1 MTYNWS
7 SNGHRNLIRWRTL
20 TNYLHLAVGRK
31 RAVRKSELNFHS
43 PENKRKGK
51 RKRKK
56 ERKRKVGS
64 FHFLDLYYQIEE
76 EVFEGGSRLLFS

>member
-7 SNGHRNLIRWRTL
+7 SNGHRNFITWRTL

-56 ERKRKVGS
+56 ERKKEESGKFSLSGS
-64 FHFLDLYYQIEE
+64 
-76 EVFEGGSRLLFS
+76 LLSNRRRSI

>member
-7 SNGHRNLIRWRTL
+7 SNGHRNLITWRTL

-43 PENKRKGK
+43 PENKIKG
-51 RKRKK
+51 KRKK

-64 FHFLDLYYQIEE
+64 FHFLYLYYQIEE

>member
-7 SNGHRNLIRWRTL
+7 SNGHRNLITWRTL

-51 RKRKK
+51 RKRK
-56 ERKRKVGS
+56 RKVGS